1 MKKILGAI
9 SPPVSVVQLGGCGH
23 LQDVADICIEHVEQ
37 DVVLVT
43 VQLYRRKLFSY
54 RCVCEVPAIMDHSEV
69 FKLCIH
75 EVVLK
80 DYELT
85 HAERGSQCPGVYMVC
100 LPMVRQRWGKDSPEM
115 VRSLQSGFLQFIF
128 CSSLIFL

>member
-43 VQLYRRKLFSY
+43 VQLYRCKLFSY
-54 RCVCEVPAIMDHSEV
+54 RCVCEVPAIMDHLEV
-69 FKLCIH
+69 FKLCVH
-75 EVVLK
+75 QVVLK
-80 DYELT
+80 DLLMRNVEVNVL
-85 HAERGSQCPGVYMVC
+85 GSTWCVCPWSAKGGEKIH
-100 LPMVRQRWGKDSPEM
+100 LKW
-115 VRSLQSGFLQFIF
+115 
-128 CSSLIFL
+128 

>member
-1 MKKILGAI
+1 MIPGVVLVKVRGRKFLEIMKKILGAI

-43 VQLYRRKLFSY
+43 VQLYRCKLFSY

-69 FKLCIH
+69 FKLCTH

-80 DYELT
+80 RL
-85 HAERGSQCPGVYMVC
+85 
-100 LPMVRQRWGKDSPEM
+100 
-115 VRSLQSGFLQFIF
+115 
-128 CSSLIFL
+128 